1 MAYPKAIKAKEKR
14 QQELLRE
21 ELDEKITIY
30 YFQKSEA
37 GHYRELTYASGR
49 KVRVDKSNQNS

>member
-14 QQELLRE
+14 KQELLRE

-30 YFQKSEA
+30 YFQKSETS
-37 GHYRELTYASGR
+37 HYRELTYASGR
-49 KVRVDKSNQNS
+49 KVRVDKSSQTS

>member
-30 YFQKSEA
+30 YFQKSEV

>member
-14 QQELLRE
+14 KQELLRE
-21 ELDEKITIY
+21 ELDKKITIY
-30 YFQKSEA
+30 YFQKSEV

-49 KVRVDKSNQNS
+49 KVRVDKSNQTS